1 MAHFKLSVRR
11 NFRGT
16 AFSPLMTRETKLQVE
31 RKIVEV
37 LGELYGQYVHVSRL
51 EEADRQWLSSVGVSV
66 ERDQEHDSA
75 GMNDD
80 WPMGRGV
87 FIHDQ
92 RQFVVL
98 VNFEDHLEIVIL
110 PEQGRAESLQSGIT
124 RLIKLVQTFE
134 KLGYATDPYLGFL
147 TASPKNIGTGMVL

>member
-1 MAHFKLSVRR
+1 M
-11 NFRGT
+11 
-16 AFSPLMTRETKLQVE
+16 
-31 RKIVEV
+31 EV